1 MSGSAPFNTAVTSHD
16 HTSTST
22 ADLHATSSAPTT
34 HQGISGASSRTAIPP
49 TNNTSQAND
58 ASPVNPSTESAPLN
72 AHHRPSLA
80 EDAPTSDNAQPL
92 PGDTTIRRTTL
103 SQNAPGKAGEI
114 GENAIG
120 ALGFGGARV
129 ERPKEDQGLG
139 EKIAAFLG
147 T

>member
-1 MSGSAPFNTAVTSHD
+1 MV
-16 HTSTST
+16 
-22 ADLHATSSAPTT
+22 
-34 HQGISGASSRTAIPP
+34 
-49 TNNTSQAND
+49 
-58 ASPVNPSTESAPLN
+58 
-72 AHHRPSLA
+72 
-80 EDAPTSDNAQPL
+80 
-92 PGDTTIRRTTL
+92 GDTTIRRTSL

-120 ALGFGGARV
+120 ALGFGGSSA